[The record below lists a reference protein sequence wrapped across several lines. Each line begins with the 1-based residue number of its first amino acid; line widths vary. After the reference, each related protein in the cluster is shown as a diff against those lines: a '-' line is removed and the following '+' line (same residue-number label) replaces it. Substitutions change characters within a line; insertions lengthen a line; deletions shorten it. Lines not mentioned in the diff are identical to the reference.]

1 MSKSLVKPGTTPTP
15 PAETA
20 SHPVDVLPPA
30 PAHAG
35 FFTFSYAVTEVWLQ
49 GDRTS
54 VRAHQVRLQDGKLT
68 TETFEGELDA
78 GVHAE
83 ALRAAQQQVQAQLAW
98 LQRAFLWWLP
108 LLPGRHGRD

>member
-1 MSKSLVKPGTTPTP
+1 MTKSLVKPGSTPTP

-20 SHPVDVLPPA
+20 SHPVEVFSPA
-30 PAHAG
+30 PAAAG
-35 FFTFSYAVTEVWLQ
+35 FFSFSYAVTEVSLH

-78 GVHAE
+78 SVHAE
-83 ALRAAQQQVQAQLAW
+83 ALRAAQQQMQAQLAW

-108 LLPGRHGRD
+108 LLPGHHGRD